1 MAVRLRLRR
10 IGKKKKPMYQIVAAD
25 SRAARTGKFLEI
37 VGRYDP
43 LQHPPVIS
51 TKDDRVLHWL
61 NAGARP
67 TDTVRSLLQRT
78 GLWMRWSLKRKGLGE
93 TALATEMEKWE
104 MLQVEKRKK
113 EELRRT
119 RGKPSRKKAQAPP
132 AESAGAAAPAAAAE
146 TPAQA

>member
-1 MAVRLRLRR
+1 LAVRLRLRR

-25 SRAARTGKFLEI
+25 SRAARTGKFVEI

-51 TKDDRVLHWL
+51 TKEDRVLHWL
-61 NAGARP
+61 NVGARP
-67 TDTVRSLLQRT
+67 TETVRSLLQRT
-78 GLWMRWSLKRKGLGE
+78 GLWMRWSLKRKGLSE
-93 TALATEMEKWE
+93 AALATEMEKWE

-113 EELRRT
+113 EESRRV
-119 RGKPSRKKAQAPP
+119 RGKPSRRKAKPP
-132 AESAGAAAPAAAAE
+132 AGESAGAAAPPAAAE